1 MPSFMKNTLVKLKA
15 QINSNMK
22 LQVIS
27 PTHFWII
34 DRSSV
39 KKKIYK
45 EISDLND
52 ISDQIHLIDFN
63 RIFNPNLEEYEF
75 CSIENGR
82 KLL

>member
-1 MPSFMKNTLVKLKA
+1 MSSFMKNTLVKLKA

-27 PTHFWII
+27 PTQFWII

-39 KKKIYK
+39 KKYK

-63 RIFNPNLEEYEF
+63 RIFHPNLEEYEF

>member
-39 KKKIYK
+39 KKI
-45 EISDLND
+45 
-52 ISDQIHLIDFN
+52 
-63 RIFNPNLEEYEF
+63 
-75 CSIENGR
+75 
-82 KLL
+82 